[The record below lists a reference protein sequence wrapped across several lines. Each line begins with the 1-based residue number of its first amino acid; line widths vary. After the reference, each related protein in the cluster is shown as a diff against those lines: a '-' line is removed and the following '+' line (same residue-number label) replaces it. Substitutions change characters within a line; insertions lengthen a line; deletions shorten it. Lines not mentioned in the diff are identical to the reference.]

1 MAVQVKPWQMKDA
14 DGNLLSPNTYT
25 NTIYDPDGNLITN
38 IATEREIGNAYDS
51 SKTYPTYSP
60 YCIHNNKFYKYS
72 GASGTTTT
80 GAWDSTKWT
89 ETPIANELSLLNSN
103 LAALP
108 KIQRGTAS
116 GSTGLISVTFD
127 TAFSSTPTVVVSA
140 YGTDSNANNRV
151 AVVRA
156 VSTVGFQAK
165 VSVANTG
172 GDASTSIMWIA
183 VGA

>member
-1 MAVQVKPWQMKDA
+1 MPETVYPVLLKDESERSV
-14 DGNLLSPNTYT
+14 SPIVRTS
-25 NTIYDPDGNLITN
+25 TIYNGAGNP
-38 IATEREIGNAYDS
+38 IGDFVSESELSDQFDTTKAYAKGD
-51 SKTYPTYSP
+51 
-60 YCIHNNKFYKYS
+60 YCIKDNTVYKFTAAKP
-72 GASGTTTT
+72 A
-80 GAWDSTKWT
+80 GAWDSTKVL
-89 ETPIANELSLLNSN
+89 ETKIADEVSLINSN

-156 VSTVGFQAK
+156 VSNVGFQAK